1 MRRNYTELPGS
12 SNTVQAN
19 WVDNGVDPT
28 EDMPLLRGQ
37 QAPTEVANDEDISCY
52 QRYCPGKIQSNMTMD
67 TALSAVK
74 YTVFILID
82 AHAWIDTLA
91 LSSSISWHTKIGD
104 FIKNAWIWGQI
115 LSPLLCIKLM
125 SFSRSVCYVLLKWIQ

>member
-82 AHAWIDTLA
+82 AHP
-91 LSSSISWHTKIGD
+91 
-104 FIKNAWIWGQI
+104 QI
-115 LSPLLCIKLM
+115 HVHPSFYVALM
-125 SFSRSVCYVLLKWIQ
+125 SSNITRDVDMHPELMTDNGWK